1 MPRSLTISPLA
12 RQAGVGIDTV
22 RYYERMGLLPEPP
35 RRASGYRVYPADAL
49 QRLQFIRRAKN
60 LGFSLE
66 EIKELL
72 ELSRQSGNGV
82 SAVKAT
88 AAAKLKDVEE
98 RIAELERMRDGL
110 RQLVQACP
118 GHGAPQDCPIL
129 GALSGDPK

>member
-35 RRASGYRVYPADAL
+35 RRASGYRVYPADTL

-72 ELSRQSGNGV
+72 ELSSHSASGV
-82 SAVKAT
+82 SAVKAS

-110 RQLVQACP
+110 RQLVDACP

-129 GALSGDPK
+129 NALAGEPQ

>member
-1 MPRSLTISPLA
+1 MTRSLTISPLA

-35 RRASGYRVYPADAL
+35 RRASGYRVYPTETL
-49 QRLQFIRRAKN
+49 QRLQFIRRAKT

-72 ELSRQSGNGV
+72 ELSSRSGSGV
-82 SAVKAT
+82 GAVKAS
-88 AAAKLKDVEE
+88 AAAKLQDVEE

-110 RQLVQACP
+110 RQLVDACP

-129 GALSGDPK
+129 NALAGEPQ

>member
-35 RRASGYRVYPADAL
+35 RRASGYRVYPAEAL

-72 ELSRQSGNGV
+72 ALSGGGGGMG
-82 SAVKAT
+82 AVKAS
-88 AAAKLKDVEE
+88 AAAKLLDVEN

-110 RQLVQACP
+110 RQLVDACP

-129 GALSGDPK
+129 AALSGEQA

>member
-35 RRASGYRVYPADAL
+35 RRASGYRVYPADTL

-72 ELSRQSGNGV
+72 ELSHRSGDGV
-82 SAVKAT
+82 GAVKAT

-98 RIAELERMRDGL
+98 RIVELERMRDGL
-110 RQLVQACP
+110 RQLVDACP

-129 GALSGDPK
+129 GALSGDSK

>member
-1 MPRSLTISPLA
+1 MSRSLTISPLA

-72 ELSRQSGNGV
+72 ELSSRSGNGV

-88 AAAKLKDVEE
+88 AAAKLKNVEE

-118 GHGAPQDCPIL
+118 GHGTPQDCPIL
-129 GALSGDPK
+129 AALSGESK

>member
-35 RRASGYRVYPADAL
+35 RRASGYRIYPADAL

-72 ELSRQSGNGV
+72 ELSSQSVTGV

-88 AAAKLKDVEE
+88 AAAKLKNVEE

-118 GHGAPQDCPIL
+118 GHGTPQDCPIL
-129 GALSGDPK
+129 AALSGESK